1 MSTTPIPEPVPIS
14 LHVAS
19 PEVACFDGI
28 SVRMFHNVHEP
39 PLIHAIVGPDTYK
52 LTIPDSLPTKDAAT
66 NSRLQAKI
74 REWFNTS
81 VPKSGVPLRTVG
93 EIVYDQWLRVR
104 NGKSPEKVPTPDQI
118 TVMQRGSPEQKQSGS
133 KAFINHYAI
142 DRLIPLEGNR
152 LEVFFRNG
160 EIRIADIWAMR
171 GANPHF
177 KEAFE
182 KFDQVRFT
190 PFHVEWEVG
199 DNTVE
204 IEDQD
209 LWRAGEPVLRIADLT
224 DASDPSIQAY

>member
-1 MSTTPIPEPVPIS
+1 MFTTPIPESIPES

-19 PEVACFDGI
+19 PEIAQFDGI
-28 SVRMFHNVHEP
+28 SVRMHHNEHEP
-39 PLIHAIVGPDTYK
+39 PHILAVVGPDTYK
-52 LTIPDSLPTKDAAT
+52 LTIPDALPTKGAAT
-66 NSRLQAKI
+66 NSRVQAKI
-74 REWFNTS
+74 REWFQAS
-81 VPKSGVPLRTVG
+81 VPNSGVPLRTVG

-104 NGKSPEKVPTPDQI
+104 NGKSPEKVLAPDQI
-118 TVMQRGSPEQKQSGS
+118 AVMQRGSPEQKQSGS
-133 KAFINHYAI
+133 AAFINHYAI
-142 DRLIPLEGNR
+142 DRVIPLEGDR

-182 KFDQVRFT
+182 KFDQGRFT

-209 LWRAGEPVLRIADLT
+209 LWGAGDLRGIA
-224 DASDPSIQAY
+224 PP